1 MLKAFI
7 FDIGGVLL
15 RTEDLEPRR
24 KWERL
29 LGLPEW
35 GLAEAVFNS
44 EASRQAQQGQATWDA
59 VWAAVHRQFAL
70 TTDQRAQLQADF
82 WRGDVWDAD
91 LLGFIAALRPR
102 FKTGVIS
109 NALTGARA
117 SILPEVGA
125 TTFDDLVFSCEEGLM
140 KPAPE
145 IYRRALAR
153 LNVHPAEA
161 VFVDDVLKN
170 IQGAEA
176 LGMRGLHFTDPARA
190 RAQLQTLITQP

>member
-1 MLKAFI
+1 MFKAFI

-15 RTEDLEPRR
+15 RTENLEPRR

-44 EASRQAQQGQATWDA
+44 EASRQAQHGQATWDE

-109 NALTGARA
+109 NALTGART

-170 IQGAEA
+170 VQGAEA

-190 RAQLQTLITQP
+190 RAQLQALITQP